1 MADSFFAAYAKRG
14 QKPPENPV
22 CPDEGGDD
30 HPSSASEWLKV
41 EPEARRDA
49 WTGQAGSWF
58 DDPAL
63 TTAAG
68 TLSVLASKTDQQ
80 KHGIIMN
87 SVTRQAEMP
96 AGLPVQSPVRQAAHK
111 AMHFLAVGA
120 PPVFIA
126 LLTPWVWLDWS
137 LPLYLET
144 AGSVVAGLGAATFVT
159 SGVLARK
166 RRRALAEQRYASL
179 SPEQQARAVTID
191 QALDRLEQ
199 RGRHCGDAE
208 IAAPVE
214 RITRAIRSV
223 LPVLVADKGSDAEL
237 YYTLRQTAFDYLPA
251 TLDAYQRIPAE
262 ATHHE
267 SEAGQTPRQ
276 LLLEQLQ
283 LIEDNIGLLVARVS
297 ENGREALQAN
307 GRFLQERF
315 RSPESAASASPR
327 SPDE

>member
-14 QKPPENPV
+14 QKPSETPI
-22 CPDEGGDD
+22 CPGDGAGD
-30 HPSSASEWLKV
+30 HPADASEWPKV
-41 EPEARRDA
+41 AAAPWQGTRA
-49 WTGQAGSWF
+49 GQAGSWF
-58 DDPAL
+58 DDPTL
-63 TTAAG
+63 MTAAG
-68 TLSVLASKTDQQ
+68 IFYVQASKTNQQ

-87 SVTRQAEMP
+87 SVTRQADMP
-96 AGLPVQSPVRQAAHK
+96 AGLPVQTPLRQAAHK

-137 LPLYLET
+137 FPLYLET

-159 SGVLARK
+159 SGMLARK

-199 RGRHCGDAE
+199 RGRQCGDAE
-208 IAAPVE
+208 IAAPVQ

-251 TLDAYQRIPAE
+251 TLDAYQRIPAD
-262 ATHHE
+262 AAHHE
-267 SEAGQTPRQ
+267 AGTAQPPRQ

-283 LIEDNIGLLVARVS
+283 LIEDNIGRLVAQVT

-315 RSPESAASASPR
+315 RAPDSAASASPL

>member
-1 MADSFFAAYAKRG
+1 MADSFFGAYTKHA

-22 CPDEGGDD
+22 CPTDGADGQ
-30 HPSSASEWLKV
+30 PAGASDWLKV
-41 EPEARRDA
+41 GATPRPDTRA
-49 WTGQAGSWF
+49 GQAGSWF

-63 TTAAG
+63 MAAAG
-68 TLSVLASKTDQQ
+68 SLHALASKTDQQ

-87 SVTRQAEMP
+87 SVTRQADMP
-96 AGLPVQSPVRQAAHK
+96 AELPVQSPLRQAAHK

-144 AGSVVAGLGAATFVT
+144 AGSVIAGLGAATFVT

-199 RGRHCGDAE
+199 RGRQCGDAA
-208 IAAPVE
+208 IAAPIQ
-214 RITRAIRSV
+214 RITDAIRSV

-237 YYTLRQTAFDYLPA
+237 YYTLRQTAFDYLPS
-251 TLDAYQRIPAE
+251 TLEAYQRIPAD
-262 ATHHE
+262 AAQHE
-267 SEAGQTPRQ
+267 SEAGQTPRE

-283 LIEDNIGLLVARVS
+283 LLEENIGRLVAQVT

-315 RSPESAASASPR
+315 RFPDSAAGSTPQVTN
-327 SPDE
+327 D